1 MADLSG
7 ITAVQTTDSTISED
21 VTFGATI
28 SAGQTVYLDA
38 ADGEYKLAD
47 SSASATGE
55 TKGIAI
61 TPGVDGGAGIIA
73 TGGDIVLVGT
83 TMAVGA
89 VYVQSAT
96 AGGIA
101 PEADIASAEYVTVLG
116 VASSATNLKIKL
128 HSTGVAHA

>member
-7 ITAVQTTDSTISED
+7 ITAVQLTANT
-21 VTFGATI
+21 VTREVTYGATI
-28 SAGQTVYLDA
+28 AAGETVYQDST
-38 ADGEYKLAD
+38 DSEYKLAD
-47 SSASATGE
+47 SSAQATGD

-61 TPGVDGGAGIIA
+61 TPGGDGERGLIA

-101 PEADIASAEYVTVLG
+101 PEADIASAE
-116 VASSATNLKIKL
+116 
-128 HSTGVAHA
+128 

>member
-7 ITAVQTTDSTISED
+7 ITAVQLTANT
-21 VTFGATI
+21 VTREVTYGATI
-28 SAGQTVYLDA
+28 AAGETVYQDST
-38 ADGEYKLAD
+38 DSEYKLAD
-47 SSASATGE
+47 SSAPATGD

-61 TPGVDGGAGIIA
+61 TPGGDGERGLIA